1 MASIDNAQRE
11 LLHAARRAMTK
22 AMSRD
27 QRSLHLLW
35 THWKNAAEHARAA
48 ARDAFETAL
57 AASQR
62 QRAERAQEQFAL
74 TFDPHLPIV
83 QDQVRAEIIAA
94 IKTRQVI
101 VIAGETGSGK
111 TTQIP
116 KLCLSAQRGVAGMI
130 GCTQPRRIAARAV
143 ATRVVH
149 ELAQP
154 VGGIVG
160 YQVRFN
166 ECVSEQTRIKF
177 MTDGILL
184 AEIAHDRWLSH
195 YDTLIIDEAHERSL
209 NIDFILGY
217 LKQLLQR
224 RKDLQV
230 IVTSATIDTA
240 RFSRFFDNALTIHVQ
255 GRTYPVT
262 LRYRPLTTLV
272 DGEKKGRNDVTTE
285 QAILAAI
292 SEMSADDPRGDIL
305 VFLPGEREIRQ
316 LHQTLARCQLPHTQI
331 LPLYARLSG
340 GDQQR
345 IFQPASQ
352 RRIVL
357 ATNVAETSLTVP
369 GIRAVID
376 PGYARIKRY
385 SPRQKIDRLLVEPIS
400 QASANQRSGRC
411 GRVAAGVCYRLYAE
425 EDFLA
430 RPLFTDAEIHRSSL
444 AGVILQMLDLCL
456 GPVEEFPFIEP
467 PNPRAIADG
476 WQQLTELGAIDGQRR
491 LTSVGRQMARIP
503 LDVKLAR
510 MVVAAQANS
519 CLRPVLVITA
529 FLAIQD
535 PRERPHDARQAADRA
550 HAQFADRQS
559 EFLAILR
566 LWQAFSLASADLT
579 RNQLRQWSTA
589 RFLNLTR
596 LLEWRELHR
605 QLRLV
610 CEQFDWREEPSR
622 DVMSILLAPSDA
634 SSPPS
639 PRPTRGELHRQARLA
654 RQQRQAGGSQAPQ
667 APQAPNVADDEAPTD
682 VPDARSI
689 ATAYRTVH
697 CALLTGLPSQIG
709 RRSDNGDF
717 YAPRQRRF
725 QLFPGSSLARTPPSW
740 VVTAILLETQKVWGV
755 INARIEPEWAVR
767 TFAHAISH
775 SYHNPYWSRKRGNVL
790 VSMQSSLYGL
800 VLIPKQLVP
809 YGLIDADAAHDLF
822 IRQALV
828 TGDIQTRAECVA
840 ANLST
845 LERAREQ
852 EAKRRRIGLIVD
864 EEVQIRW
871 YSERLPNT
879 IHSAAGL
886 DAWWSKA
893 SPTER
898 QRLYWSAEELMCGD
912 STPTELYPPALSI
925 GAMQLPLTYRFE
937 PGASDDGVTLAVPL
951 SLLHALDV
959 ARLSW
964 LTPGF
969 VVEKAT
975 ALIRSLAKA
984 RRKSYVPAPA
994 FAQAFFEANP
1004 TPTTDSLEA
1013 ELARFL
1019 TRATG
1024 VALSADA
1031 FDPTALDAHL
1041 IVNIRLCGEDGDVI
1055 TQSRDYQALCQAYG
1069 AEATVAFAQQ
1079 VSDPLLQTPIDRFP
1093 TQPIA
1098 PSVVHAGVVAYP
1110 ALVDLGETVELQLFP
1125 NEDQAH
1131 IQHRQGVERLIRR
1144 ALSKQHAQACKQL
1157 PIATAINLLYA
1168 TIESHTALR
1177 TDIVDLALAALL
1189 ADSDLTQMR
1198 TLDAFRHCCAQVS
1211 GKLFR
1216 SAMAL
1221 LRTIEAILD
1230 LYPSV
1235 KDSIKTHHG
1244 TRATDS
1250 LDDMQQ
1256 QLAGLISPGFL
1267 RQTPPAHLCHYPRYL
1282 RGLVIRAERARHHP
1296 ARDCA
1301 RIQALRTVMDAL
1313 AKARAKQCDSQP
1325 LWQAIRWDLEELR
1338 IATFAQELGARPG
1351 VSLPKLIQ
1359 RVATLQNK
1367 STQ

>member
-1 MASIDNAQRE
+1 MASIDNTQRDQ
-11 LLHAARRAMTK
+11 LHAARRAMAK
-22 AMSRD
+22 AMSHD
-27 QRSLHLLW
+27 QRRLHQLW
-35 THWKNAAEHARAA
+35 SQWQHAAEPARAA

-62 QRAERAQEQFAL
+62 QRAARAQEQFTL
-74 TFDPHLPIV
+74 TFDPQLPIA
-83 QDQVRAEIIAA
+83 QEQVRAEIIAA

-143 ATRVVH
+143 ATRVAH
-149 ELAQP
+149 ELGQP

-160 YQVRFN
+160 SQVRFN
-166 ECVSEQTRIKF
+166 ACVSEQTRIKF

-184 AEIAHDRWLSH
+184 AEIANDRWLSG

-240 RFSRFFDNALTIHVQ
+240 RFSHFFDNALTIHVQ

-262 LRYRPLTTLV
+262 LRYRPLTALV
-272 DGEKKGRNDVTTE
+272 DSEKKGRNDVTIE

-292 SEMSADDPRGDIL
+292 SEMSTEDPRGDIL

-316 LHQTLARCQLPHTQI
+316 LHQTLARSQLPHTQI

-340 GDQQR
+340 VDQQR

-369 GIRAVID
+369 GIRTVID
-376 PGYARIKRY
+376 PGIARIKRY

-444 AGVILQMLDLCL
+444 AGVILQMLDLRL

-476 WQQLTELGAIDGQRR
+476 WQQLTDLGAIDGQRR

-510 MVVAAQANS
+510 MVVGAQANG

-535 PRERPHDARQAADRA
+535 PRERPHEARQAADRA

-559 EFLAILR
+559 EFVAILR
-566 LWQAFSLASADLT
+566 LWQAFSSASADLT
-579 RNQLRQWSTA
+579 RNQLRQWSSA
-589 RFLNLTR
+589 RFLNLMR

-610 CEQFDWREEPSR
+610 CEQFDWREEPSS
-622 DVMSILLAPSDA
+622 DVMSILLAANDA
-634 SSPPS
+634 SSCAS

-654 RQQRQAGGSQAPQ
+654 RQQRQAGGSQTPQ
-667 APQAPNVADDEAPTD
+667 LSSQADDAPAAGA
-682 VPDARSI
+682 PDARSI

-697 CALLTGLPSQIG
+697 CALLAGLPSQLG

-717 YAPRQRRF
+717 HAPRQRRF

-775 SYHNPYWSRKRGNVL
+775 SYHNPFWLRKRGNVL
-790 VSMQSSLYGL
+790 VSMQSSLHGL

-809 YGLIDADAAHDLF
+809 FGPIDADAAHDLF

-871 YSERLPNT
+871 YAERLPKT

-893 SPTER
+893 APAER
-898 QRLYWSAEELMCGD
+898 QRLYWSAEEVTCGD
-912 STPTELYPPALSI
+912 NTPTELYPSALPV
-925 GAMQLPLTYRFE
+925 GANQLALTYRFE
-937 PGASDDGVTLAVPL
+937 PGESDDGVTLDVPL
-951 SLLHALDV
+951 SLLHALD
-959 ARLSW
+959 ATRLSW

-975 ALIRSLAKA
+975 ALIRSLPKT

-994 FAQAFFEANP
+994 FAQAFFEAYP
-1004 TPTTDSLEA
+1004 TPTMDSLEA

-1019 TRATG
+1019 TRSTG
-1024 VALSADA
+1024 VALTAEE

-1041 IVNIRLCGEDGDVI
+1041 TVNIRLCDETGEVI
-1055 TQSRDYQALCQAYG
+1055 TQSRDYQALCQVHG
-1069 AEATVAFAQQ
+1069 AEATAAFAQQ
-1079 VSDPLLQTPIDRFP
+1079 VNDPQLQTPIDHFP
-1093 TQPIA
+1093 TEPIA
-1098 PSVVHAGVVAYP
+1098 PSLIQAGVVAYP
-1110 ALVDLGETVELQLFP
+1110 ALVDLGERVELHLFP
-1125 NEDQAH
+1125 NEEQARL
-1131 IQHRQGVERLIRR
+1131 QHCHGVARLIRR
-1144 ALSKQHAQACKQL
+1144 ALTKQHAQACKQL
-1157 PIATAINLLYA
+1157 PIAAPIALLYA
-1168 TIESHTALR
+1168 AIESHASLR

-1189 ADSDLTQMR
+1189 AESDLTQMR
-1198 TLDAFRHCCAQVS
+1198 THDAFRDCCAQVS
-1211 GKLFR
+1211 GKLFQ
-1216 SAMAL
+1216 SAVAL
-1221 LRTIEAILD
+1221 LRTVEAILD
-1230 LYPSV
+1230 LYPLV
-1235 KDSIKTHHG
+1235 KESMKPHLAA
-1244 TRATDS
+1244 RSTDS
-1250 LDDMQQ
+1250 LDDMHQ
-1256 QLAGLISPGFL
+1256 QLEGLIYPGFL
-1267 RQTPPAHLCHYPRYL
+1267 RQTPPDHLSHYPRYL
-1282 RGLVIRAERARHHP
+1282 RGLVIRAERALHHP
-1296 ARDCA
+1296 ARDRA
-1301 RIQALRTVMDAL
+1301 RILTLRPVMDAF
-1313 AKARAKQCDSQP
+1313 AQVRAKQRDTP
-1325 LWQAIRWDLEELR
+1325 HRWQAIRWDLEELR
-1338 IATFAQELGARPG
+1338 IATFAQELGARAG
-1351 VSLPKLIQ
+1351 VSLPKLSQ
-1359 RVATLQNK
+1359 RLAALQNK
-1367 STQ
+1367 SPQ